1 MSERAEPGRIVMQLI
16 SRLFT
21 TDHACSITSL
31 LSSSP
36 IRARVC
42 VDSSLNITFTYL
54 IYLNRNCIQKKAF
67 DDRSKSISNH
77 KYEICML
84 IWCLFRWNLSRA
96 LLFFHGIRWSAQIG
110 INGLD
115 RHERDFKREENDS
128 QRRNQV
134 FNIFILS
141 MKIKTGYFFL

>member
-96 LLFFHGIRWSAQIG
+96 LLFFSWYSMERADWYQWIG
-110 INGLD
+110 PT
-115 RHERDFKREENDS
+115 RERLQTRRKRQSEKKS
-128 QRRNQV
+128 S
-134 FNIFILS
+134 F
-141 MKIKTGYFFL
+141 